1 MRDNLCDCLEYMELQ
16 EYLEKEACIMVKEGK
31 GCSEKNV
38 MEEQQEAATK
48 KLPLKEELC
57 KMEIITNQSC

>member
-1 MRDNLCDCLEYMELQ
+1 MRDTLCDCLEYMEQQ
-16 EYLEKEACIMVKEGK
+16 EYLEKEAWIMVKEGK
-31 GCSEKNV
+31 GCSENV
-38 MEEQQEAATK
+38 MEEYQEATTK